1 MREGNGNV
9 CLESLD
15 QGFCLDL
22 CPLFL
27 SNFCFFFLYTVFFL
41 FGFREKNVKAVLGE
55 RILVVKKR
63 KLLECPLW
71 KTLSSKFL
79 LVFFFRKMPLFP
91 LCLPPFVPKI
101 VYYPQKSFL
110 LNFKNVFKIY
120 FEFLWKKRKRENQKG
135 KNGR

>member
-1 MREGNGNV
+1 M
-9 CLESLD
+9 
-15 QGFCLDL
+15 
-22 CPLFL
+22 
-27 SNFCFFFLYTVFFL
+27 FFL

-120 FEFLWKKRKRENQKG
+120 FEFLWKKRKREFQKG